1 MAKAAGA
8 REALRCRGVI
18 NNPKRESKV
27 KNKSAIWKAVAVGV
41 LIAAAT
47 ASEAALAQITS
58 GSSPSLAGGGI
69 TIGQISTNIVDSL
82 RGAAQVVTALAYL
95 GAVTFGWI
103 GMLKWK
109 AHGEQPDRTPM
120 KVPVTYWAIAAG
132 CAALPEFIGTGIAT
146 LWGSSPNLVSPI

>member
-1 MAKAAGA
+1 MKKKSKLWKMVATG
-8 REALRCRGVI
+8 LVI
-18 NNPKRESKV
+18 
-27 KNKSAIWKAVAVGV
+27 G
-41 LIAAAT
+41 
-47 ASEAALAQITS
+47 AALASEMAFAQSTLAA
-58 GSSPSLAGGGI
+58 GPDLAGGGI
-69 TIGQISTNIVDSL
+69 TIGTISSNIVNSL

-146 LWGSSPNLVSPI
+146 LWGSTTNLVPAI

>member
-1 MAKAAGA
+1 M
-8 REALRCRGVI
+8 
-18 NNPKRESKV
+18 

-69 TIGQISTNIVDSL
+69 TIGQISENIVNSL

>member
-1 MAKAAGA
+1 M
-8 REALRCRGVI
+8 
-18 NNPKRESKV
+18 
-27 KNKSAIWKAVAVGV
+27 KNKSMLWKTVATG
-41 LIAAAT
+41 LIIG
-47 ASEAALAQITS
+47 AALASEVVFAQTTS
-58 GSSPSLAGGGI
+58 TPSPIAVAGPDLGGGGI
-69 TIGQISTNIVDSL
+69 TIGTISANIVTSL
-82 RGAAQVVTALAYL
+82 KGAAQVITALAYL

-146 LWGSSPNLVSPI
+146 LWGSTTNLVPAI